1 MSTTRIHVAVV
12 IAVVSLVVVAGSEG
26 PASTVMAQAPSA
38 QREAPPSPE
47 QLREAV
53 ARLRGNRIATPN
65 NYDTLTA
72 AQKQYVAS
80 ILSGP
85 RSDISGPLGV
95 MMVSPE
101 LGDLN
106 QKAIAYARFAGRE
119 GFSTVPPKLNELAI
133 LVVAKHW
140 SAEYVWNAHHTA
152 AVRFGLPAEVV
163 EAIRVGK
170 RPTAMEKDVEVIYDF
185 ASEFMSKRTLSD
197 AIGERGQAGARRR
210 PWRGRSGRDDG
221 ALSDL
226 VDDGRARQ
234 DAARTGSEA
243 VLPVVSALV
252 FRSVRL

>member
-1 MSTTRIHVAVV
+1 MTSTRIYVVV
-12 IAVVSLVVVAGSEG
+12 IIAALLASLA
-26 PASTVMAQAPSA
+26 ARAQAPSA
-38 QREAPPSPE
+38 QPEAPPTTA

-53 ARLRGNRIATPN
+53 SRLRGNRIATPN
-65 NYDTLTA
+65 DYDTLTP

-95 MMVSPE
+95 MMVTPE
-101 LGDLN
+101 LGDLS
-106 QKAIAYARFAGRE
+106 QKALAYARFAGRE

-163 EAIRVGK
+163 EAIRAGK

-185 ASEFMSKRTLSD
+185 ATEFMGRRTLSD
-197 AIGERGQAGARRR
+197 GSVNAAKTVLGSDRGVV
-210 PWRGRSGRDDG
+210 
-221 ALSDL
+221 DL
-226 VDDGRARQ
+226 VGTMGLYQISSMMVALDKTPLGQ
-234 DAARTGSEA
+234 DRK
-243 VLPVVSALV
+243 P
-252 FRSVRL
+252 FFQ